1 MKMKTC
7 KNQLSAERLKS
18 SEILSA
24 TVLISKLKIPL
35 VMFKFKP
42 SNERK
47 LLLKNTSR
55 NAEKSFHHLSSVS
68 TGKRRFY
75 RFDFSVLIRTSS
87 DELLADDLR
96 SLRAVLQAQIQGRSK
111 DTKRFQQ
118 LLEQNRLAFL
128 EAIQLLQK

>member
-1 MKMKTC
+1 M
-7 KNQLSAERLKS
+7 
-18 SEILSA
+18 
-24 TVLISKLKIPL
+24 V
-35 VMFKFKP
+35 V
-42 SNERK
+42 
-47 LLLKNTSR
+47 
-55 NAEKSFHHLSSVS
+55 
-68 TGKRRFY
+68 
-75 RFDFSVLIRTSS
+75 RTSS